1 MMQHALSRLHVT
13 PRRPSTPSRAT
24 LHYLRRRRLV
34 AGSLGTAAARPAR
47 AQAEAPWP
55 QRPVRIVVGFTAGG
69 GVDLVARLL
78 ARSLTDA
85 LGQPVQVENRT
96 GANGSLATDSVV
108 RAGDGHTLLF
118 GNTGSLAINN
128 ALFPDLAS
136 DTLRDVVPVGL
147 LVETPF
153 FIAVPTRLPVAS
165 LADLVALARAQ
176 PGRLNF
182 GSNGVGS
189 LHHLAFEQFRRALG
203 LDIAHIPYRGMA
215 NAMQDLAGGRLDLV
229 MDAYFTIRTAEEA
242 GHLRILAVTGAD
254 RVALRPDLPTVAE
267 AAGIPGY
274 DVASW
279 MALMVPAGTP
289 EAVLRRLE
297 ASLDAALRPGAPLTE
312 ALQRQGLPPRFRNAA
327 ATRALIAADRARYAA
342 LVREAGIRPTD

>member
-1 MMQHALSRLHVT
+1 MGVPDRFPVPPLRAPGRAALH
-13 PRRPSTPSRAT
+13 
-24 LHYLRRRRLV
+24 HLRRRRLV
-34 AGSLGTAAARPAR
+34 AASLGTAVAGRAR
-47 AQAEAPWP
+47 AQPADPPWP
-55 QRPVRIVVGFTAGG
+55 QRPIRIVVGFTAGG
-69 GVDLVARLL
+69 GVDLAARML
-78 ARSLTDA
+78 AQTLAEA

-96 GANGSLATDSVV
+96 GANGSLATDTVA

-118 GNTGSLAINN
+118 GNTGSLAVNN

-136 DTLRDVVPVGL
+136 DTLRDVVPVGV

-153 FIAVPTRLPVAS
+153 FLAVSTRLPVND
-165 LADLVALARAQ
+165 LAGLVALARAR
-176 PGRLNF
+176 PGQLNF

-215 NAMQDLAGGRLDLV
+215 NAMQDLAGGRLDIV

-242 GHLRILAVTGAD
+242 GHLRILAVTGAE
-254 RVALRPDLPTVAE
+254 RVVIRPELPTVAE

-279 MALMVPAGTP
+279 MALMMPAATP
-289 EAVLRRLE
+289 EAVVRRLE
-297 ASLDAALRPGAPLTE
+297 ASLEAALRPGAPLAE
-312 ALQRQGLPPRFRNAA
+312 ALLRQGLPPRFRDAA
-327 ATRALIAADRARYAA
+327 GTRALIAAERERYTA
-342 LVREAGIRPTD
+342 LIREAGIRPRD